1 VARSW
6 LSSSK
11 GKDDKG
17 GKKGKEKTKG
27 GKDWVAPDEEE
38 KKAAKNIRPS
48 HMTYLVAE
56 GGAQVQY
63 VNCYCDNDGDHSRG
77 TYP

>member
-1 VARSW
+1 VGRLW
-6 LSSSK
+6 LKSKKDDDDDKGKKK
-11 GKDDKG
+11 GKDWKPV
-17 GKKGKEKTKG
+17 TK
-27 GKDWVAPDEEE
+27 EE
-38 KKAAKNIRPS
+38 KEEAKKVRPS
-48 HMTYLVAE
+48 HQTYLVAA